1 MRTTL
6 TLDDQL
12 AASLREAA
20 RRSGQP
26 FKQVVNQALRRGLH
40 EFECPPARPYR
51 IKTSSLGMV
60 RAGID
65 LDKALAVAD
74 GLEDAAIAV
83 KLELRK

>member
-6 TLDDQL
+6 TIDDQL

-26 FKQVVNQALRRGLH
+26 FKQVVNEALRRGLH
-40 EFECPPARPYR
+40 GADRRQAGPYR
-51 IKTSSLGMV
+51 LPVAALGAP

-65 LDKALAVAD
+65 LDKALALAD
-74 GLEDAAIAV
+74 GLEDAAIGA
-83 KLELRK
+83 KFELRK